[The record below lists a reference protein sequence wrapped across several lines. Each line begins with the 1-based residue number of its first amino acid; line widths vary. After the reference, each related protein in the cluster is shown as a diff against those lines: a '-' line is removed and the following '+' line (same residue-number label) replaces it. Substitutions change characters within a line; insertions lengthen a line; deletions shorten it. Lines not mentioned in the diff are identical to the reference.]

1 MQLKNK
7 ESNFKSRLFEQIYH
21 IHMKYEIAKKKKRG
35 KRMKNKNKIIHFFI
49 F

>member
-7 ESNFKSRLFEQIYH
+7 DSNFKSRLFEQIYH
-21 IHMKYEIAKKKKRG
+21 THEQYTLKYEIAKKRGEKK
-35 KRMKNKNKIIHFFI
+35 MKKIIHFFI